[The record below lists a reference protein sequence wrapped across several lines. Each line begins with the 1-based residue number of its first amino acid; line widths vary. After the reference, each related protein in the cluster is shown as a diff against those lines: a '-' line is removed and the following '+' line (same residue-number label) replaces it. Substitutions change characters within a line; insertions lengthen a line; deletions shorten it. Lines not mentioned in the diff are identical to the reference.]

1 MMWQRLKKLYADR
14 KNLNNSLKWLMKIS
28 APNKWNLLILILV
41 NCILTA
47 VGVATAAINKQIVDK
62 AMDFSV
68 VLPYIIVAVLFA
80 AGSIAGSVFLNI
92 FSVRLTEKYSF
103 HIRCEMY
110 RHILKS
116 IWTKRTAFHSEGLLS
131 RMTSDASAVT
141 NGVISVSLEIITTI
155 VQFVLAFFLLWFYD
169 SSLAV
174 VALLSG
180 PVAAVVSVY
189 MGAKLKNIQVHIQQ
203 SEADYRQYLQEH
215 ISHADVVKAFG
226 QEDMSIDAL
235 AELQK
240 KRYYWIK
247 KKNRLTVYS
256 GAVISFVFSFTYL
269 FAFVSGAFDISK
281 GIITYG
287 TMTAFLGLM
296 GQVQV
301 PVMALSKLIP
311 QFVGILASTGRIME
325 ITEMEEEE
333 SFEECTLQKGS
344 VGLKAENITLSYDG
358 NVIIKDLSFD
368 VKPGET
374 VMLAGSSG
382 IGKTTLLR
390 GILGLLSPDCGNV
403 VMYDGNG
410 AEVKCSRDTRQYLSY
425 VPQGN
430 TLFSGTIKDNL
441 KMGKADA
448 TDDEMWNVLDVA
460 CASDFI
466 KELEKGLDTVVGER
480 GCGLSEGQAQ
490 RISIARALLKPYDL
504 LVLDEATSALDE
516 ATEAK
521 ILQNLSNSNDKTC
534 LFVSHRETVGKYAD
548 RIIEIK

>member
-1 MMWQRLKKLYADR
+1 MWQRLNRMYAER
-14 KNLNNSLKWLMKIS
+14 KSLKKSLGWLVKIS
-28 APNKWNLLILILV
+28 APNKWSLLVLMLA
-41 NCILTA
+41 NCVLTA
-47 VGVATAAINKQIVDK
+47 VGVATAAVNKHIVDK
-62 AMDFSV
+62 AMDFSA

-80 AGSIAGSVFLNI
+80 AASIAGSVFLNI

-103 HIRCEMY
+103 HIRSEMY

-116 IWTKRTAFHSEGLLS
+116 VWTDRTAFHSEGLLS
-131 RMTSDASAVT
+131 RITSDASAVT
-141 NGVISVSLEIITTI
+141 NGVINVSLEIITTI
-155 VQFVLAFFLLWFYD
+155 VQFVLAFCLLWFYD
-169 SSLAV
+169 ASLAM
-174 VALLSG
+174 VALFSG

-189 MGAKLKNIQVHIQQ
+189 MGTKLKNIQEHIQQ

-215 ISHADVVKAFG
+215 ISHADVVKVFG
-226 QEDMSIDAL
+226 QEDISIDAL

-240 KRYYWIK
+240 NRYYWIK

-256 GAVISFVFSFTYL
+256 GAVISFVFTFTYL
-269 FAFVSGAFDISK
+269 FAFITGAFDISN
-281 GIITYG
+281 GVITYG

-301 PVMALSKLIP
+301 PVMALSRLIP

-325 ITEMEEEE
+325 IAEMKEEE
-333 SFEECTLQKGS
+333 SAEGKVLVKGS
-344 VGLKAENITLSYDG
+344 VGLKAQNITLSYDG
-358 NVIIKDLSFD
+358 NKILKDFSLD

-374 VMLAGSSG
+374 VMMAGSSG

-390 GILGLLSPDCGNV
+390 GILGLLSPDCGDI
-403 VMYDGNG
+403 VMYDGYG
-410 AEVKCSRDTRQYLSY
+410 TEIKCSRDTRKYLSY

-448 TDDEMWNVLDVA
+448 TDEEMWNVLDVA
-460 CASDFI
+460 CATEFV
-466 KELEKGLDTVVGER
+466 KYLEKGLDTVVGER

-490 RISIARALLKPYDL
+490 RISIARALLKPYNMII
-504 LVLDEATSALDE
+504 LDEATSALDE
-516 ATEAK
+516 TTEAV
-521 ILQNLSNSNDKTC
+521 ILQNLSNANDKTC